1 MKRKSLTIV
10 LFVAVALAFTLTPV
24 KSFALVAQGWHFA
37 KIVYAG
43 PLFGDIIIKVDSS
56 PNNPSQFQN
65 EWLVLNREMK
75 NPLLATALSGLS
87 LQQPVRIWVMNDPRT
102 LAGITVQ
109 TCYSVLLIE

>member
-24 KSFALVAQGWHFA
+24 KSFALQGGWHFA

-43 PLFGDIIIKVDSS
+43 PLFDKIIIKVDSS
-56 PNNPSQFQN
+56 PNNPIQFQN
-65 EWLVLNREMK
+65 QWLVLNSAMQ
-75 NPLLATALSGLS
+75 NSLLATALSGLS
-87 LQQPVRIWVMNDPRT
+87 MQQPVRIWIANDPSV